1 MASKKTLFLEFH
13 WDNLLRNLPKSFNL
27 IKIATFASLIVALI
41 LIGLKL
47 FAYMLSDSLSILS
60 TLIDSMLDGIASLI
74 NFYAV
79 RRALKPASTFYRFGH
94 GKAEAIAALGQ
105 SMFITGSSFFL
116 LFSAT
121 HRFYDVTPI
130 EDTRIAIGIM
140 AFSVF
145 LTLILVS
152 FQRFVIHKTRSLAI
166 SADSLHY
173 VSDILINCSVIIAL
187 FLQSWFQMSLID
199 PIFAIFIAFY
209 ILYCSFRMVKEALV
223 VLMDRELSEENRKK
237 IIKTVLSHPHV
248 LGLHDLRTRS
258 SGSHTFIQL
267 HLELND
273 SMPLIESHTIADEV
287 ENKLLKEFPTADVLI
302 HQDPQSTVMPPSSK
316 KGKVWEQ
323 YTR

>member
-1 MASKKTLFLEFH
+1 MASKKTLFIEFH
-13 WDNLLRNLPKSFNL
+13 WDSLLGNLPKSFNL
-27 IKIATFASLIVALI
+27 VKIATFASLIVALI

-60 TLIDSMLDGIASLI
+60 TLVDSMLDGIASLI

-79 RRALKPASTFYRFGH
+79 RRALKPASTLYRFGH

-105 SMFITGSSFFL
+105 SMFIAGSSFFL

-121 HRFYDVTPI
+121 HRFYDVTPL
-130 EDTRIAIGIM
+130 EDTSIAIGIM
-140 AFSVF
+140 FFSVF

-173 VSDILINCSVIIAL
+173 VSDILINFSVIIAL
-187 FLQSWFQMSLID
+187 LLGNWLKFNLID
-199 PIFAIFIAFY
+199 PIFAIFIAAY

-237 IIKTVLSHPHV
+237 IIETVLNHPSV

-273 SMPLIESHTIADEV
+273 SMPLIESHKIADDV
-287 ENKLLKEFPTADVLI
+287 ESSLLKEFPTADVLI
-302 HQDPQSTVMPPSSK
+302 HQDPQSAVDPLSLNK
-316 KGKVWEQ
+316 DKIWEQ

>member
-1 MASKKTLFLEFH
+1 MTSKKRLFIEFH
-13 WDNLLRNLPKSFNL
+13 WDSLLKSLPKSFNL
-27 IKIATFASLIVALI
+27 IKIATFASLLVALV

-79 RRALKPASTFYRFGH
+79 RHALKPASPLYRFGH

-105 SMFITGSSFFL
+105 SMFIAGSSFFL

-121 HRFYDVTPI
+121 HRFYDVAPL

-140 AFSVF
+140 VFSVF

-152 FQRFVIHKTRSLAI
+152 FQRFVIQKTRSLAI

-173 VSDILINCSVIIAL
+173 VSDILINCSVIVAL
-187 FLQSWFQMSLID
+187 LLGSWFEMSLID

-209 ILYCSFRMVKEALV
+209 IIYCSFRMVKEALV
-223 VLMDRELSEENRKK
+223 VLMDRELSEENRNK
-237 IIKTVLSHPHV
+237 IIKTVLNHPHV
-248 LGLHDLRTRS
+248 LGFHDLRTRS
-258 SGSHTFIQL
+258 SGSHAFIQL
-267 HLELND
+267 HLELDD
-273 SMPLIESHTIADEV
+273 SLPLIESHRIADEV
-287 ENKLLKEFPTADVLI
+287 ENDLLKEFPTADVLI
-302 HQDPQSTVMPPSSK
+302 HQDPKSTVMPLSPK
-316 KGKVWEQ
+316 KDKIWEQ

>member
-1 MASKKTLFLEFH
+1 MASKKTLFIEFH
-13 WDNLLRNLPKSFNL
+13 WDFLLGKLPKSFNL
-27 IKIATFASLIVALI
+27 VKIATFASLIVALI

-47 FAYMLSDSLSILS
+47 FAYMISDSLSILS
-60 TLIDSMLDGIASLI
+60 TLVDSMLDGIASLI

-79 RRALKPASTFYRFGH
+79 RRALKPASTLYRFGH

-105 SMFITGSSFFL
+105 SMFIAGSSFFL

-121 HRFYDVTPI
+121 HRFYDVTPL

-140 AFSVF
+140 FFSVF

-173 VSDILINCSVIIAL
+173 VSDILINFSVIFAL
-187 FLQSWFQMSLID
+187 LLGNWLKFNLID
-199 PIFAIFIAFY
+199 PIFAIFIAAY
-209 ILYCSFRMVKEALV
+209 ILYCSFRMVKESLV

-237 IIKTVLSHPHV
+237 IIEIVLNHPSV
-248 LGLHDLRTRS
+248 LGFHDLRTRS
-258 SGSHTFIQL
+258 SGSHAFIQL

-273 SMPLIESHTIADEV
+273 SMPLIESHKIADDV
-287 ENKLLKEFPTADVLI
+287 ESSLLKEFPTADVLI
-302 HQDPQSTVMPPSSK
+302 HQDPQSAVDPLSLNK
-316 KGKVWEQ
+316 DKIWEQ
-323 YTR
+323 FTR